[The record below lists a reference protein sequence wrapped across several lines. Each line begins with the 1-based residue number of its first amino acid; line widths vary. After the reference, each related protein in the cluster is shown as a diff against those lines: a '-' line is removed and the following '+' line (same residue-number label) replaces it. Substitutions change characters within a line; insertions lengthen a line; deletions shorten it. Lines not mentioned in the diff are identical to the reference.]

1 MIPGAAGAQSVYD
14 YWLGMLPQFFAQM
27 GAAVKPSA
35 PSNGIASA
43 LPFPADQVAKAAT
56 MTSDALQSIAQS
68 YAPML
73 QAAGAPG
80 LLAQWAAS
88 IPGLA
93 PPQPKP
99 AVGAPSAAA
108 MAIPWMTMPFTPAMM
123 AAAAGNAMPAS
134 SPAAAWLPMQQMQQ
148 MQKAWADLGSQM
160 VGGMSQTYTTA
171 LDRTFGAL
179 SDALGLGPARKLQA
193 SGQQIMAAAIAQNEA
208 RAAYGMLVQSALAAG
223 LQRLM
228 ARLADMAQKNERVD
242 SVLALMRMWA
252 VSTEEAVHEI
262 LQSERGLEATAAVTR
277 AGLNYRRQM
286 QGFASIIADTL
297 DMATR
302 RDLDDA
308 YREIQALKRELRSMR
323 APAAAASSTAKPRA
337 RGTKGPTTK

>member
-27 GAAVKPSA
+27 GAAVKPAA
-35 PSNGIASA
+35 PTNGIADA

-123 AAAAGNAMPAS
+123 AAATGNAVPA

-148 MQKAWADLGSQM
+148 MQKAWADLGSQLI
-160 VGGMSQTYTTA
+160 GGASQTYTTA

-179 SDALGLGPARKLQA
+179 SDALGLGPARRLQA
-193 SGQQIMAAAIAQNEA
+193 SGQQIMAAVIAQNEA

-223 LQRLM
+223 LQRMM
-228 ARLADMAQKNERVD
+228 ARLADMAQNNERID
-242 SVLALMRMWA
+242 SVLALIRMWA
-252 VSTEEAVHEI
+252 VATEEAVHEI
-262 LQSERGLEATAAVTR
+262 LQSERGLEATSAVTR

-323 APAAAASSTAKPRA
+323 RPATPVSSSAKRRA
-337 RGTKGPTTK
+337 RGTKGPTIK

>member
-1 MIPGAAGAQSVYD
+1 MIPGAAGAQTVYD

-35 PSNGIASA
+35 QANGTASA

-80 LLAQWAAS
+80 LLAQWVAMMPGFATAQPQAAAT
-88 IPGLA
+88 G
-93 PPQPKP
+93 
-99 AVGAPSAAA
+99 PSAAA

-123 AAAAGNAMPAS
+123 AAATGNAMPA
-134 SPAAAWLPMQQMQQ
+134 SPAAAWLPMQQMQ
-148 MQKAWADLGSQM
+148 KAWTDLGSQM
-160 VGGMSQTYTTA
+160 VGGASQAYTTA

-179 SDALGLGPARKLQA
+179 SDALGLGPVRKLQT

-208 RAAYGMLVQSALAAG
+208 RAAYGVLVQSALTVG
-223 LQRLM
+223 LQRLLK
-228 ARLADMAQKNERVD
+228 RLADMAQKNERVD

-252 VSTEEAVHEI
+252 VATEEAVHES

-308 YREIQALKRELRSMR
+308 YREIQSLKRELRSMR
-323 APAAAASSTAKPRA
+323 APAAAVASNKPRA
-337 RGTKGPTTK
+337 RGTKRPTTK